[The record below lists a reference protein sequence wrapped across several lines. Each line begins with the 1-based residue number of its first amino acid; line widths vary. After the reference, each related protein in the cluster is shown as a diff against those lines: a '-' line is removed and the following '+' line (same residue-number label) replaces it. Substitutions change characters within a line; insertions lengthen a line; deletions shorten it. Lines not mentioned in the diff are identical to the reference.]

1 MRCNSAQTTAGTCTT
16 ENITSLCSG
25 ESVTADGDVVG
36 ADVAAKVG
44 LTVAAKVLDSG
55 VVLNVESTVGTEAGT
70 EFGDGVALVVGSIVG
85 TEVGSTVGT
94 QVGTEFGD
102 GVALVI
108 GSTVGTEVGTE
119 LGDGVALEVGFTVG
133 ILVS

>member
-1 MRCNSAQTTAGTCTT
+1 MRCTCAQTTAGTCTT

-36 ADVAAKVG
+36 AEVTTKVG

-55 VVLNVESTVGTEAGT
+55 VVLNVE
-70 EFGDGVALVVGSIVG
+70 
-85 TEVGSTVGT
+85 
-94 QVGTEFGD
+94 
-102 GVALVI
+102 
-108 GSTVGTEVGTE
+108 STVGTEVGTE